1 MQQFQFT
8 IEYVK
13 LNLPFRQFLTLITM
27 EEIIYRNYFTHSG
40 AAICHPS
47 FATVYFSFFFI
58 TLIRLETLG

>member
-27 EEIIYRNYFTHSG
+27 EEIIYRNYFTHSN
-40 AAICHPS
+40 
-47 FATVYFSFFFI
+47 
-58 TLIRLETLG
+58 TLIKAVKSNSAAPLLLLFISVSFLSL